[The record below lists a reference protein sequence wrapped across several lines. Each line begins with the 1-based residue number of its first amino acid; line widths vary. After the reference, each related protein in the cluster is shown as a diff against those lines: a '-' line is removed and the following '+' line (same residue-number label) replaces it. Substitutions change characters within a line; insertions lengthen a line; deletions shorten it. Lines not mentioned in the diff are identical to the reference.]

1 MADVLREKMDIK
13 ETILETLQ
21 ELENNVFEEK
31 KEEENNCDKEFLL
44 HIKERLLILFEG
56 LQSPNTQNLDVK
68 LDVTLNFLEYLLVKI
83 EEKLQNN

>member
-1 MADVLREKMDIK
+1 MDIK

-21 ELENNVFEEK
+21 ELENESILVEDEK
-31 KEEENNCDKEFLL
+31 KENCDKEFLR

-83 EEKLQNN
+83 EEKLNK

>member
-1 MADVLREKMDIK
+1 MDIK

-21 ELENNVFEEK
+21 ELE
-31 KEEENNCDKEFLL
+31 ENSIVVEDNANKNSYEDKEFLS

-83 EEKLQNN
+83 DEKLK